1 MGRANKPWFREG
13 KGTWYATVEG
23 RMKSLGVKGKA
34 NEVDAVK
41 VWHRLMA
48 GVMEK
53 ATPKAKPEPTV
64 SEVVKG
70 FLADVEARAKPNTV
84 RLYRLFLNPFAKRF
98 GALKCSELSPPVAE
112 SYARKPG
119 WCDTSRNAF
128 LGALAT
134 AFRWAERAR
143 LINRTPLVGLK
154 RPPKASRGA
163 EAVIGKDEH
172 ARLLEAAG
180 KCFKPFLRLL
190 HLTGARPGEVAAI
203 TAENFDVEGAMVRL
217 KEHKTAHKGKSRT
230 IYLCT
235 EAVAV
240 LLEQKALYGE
250 GVLLRNTLGKPW
262 AGKAVVKAMIAVRLR
277 AGIEK
282 AIAYGY
288 RHTFATDALA
298 NGVPDAQVA
307 ELLGHSGTAMLH
319 KHYSHLTGQAR
330 VLRDALGKVR

>member
-1 MGRANKPWFREG
+1 MPKQSKPWFRES
-13 KGTWYATVEG
+13 KQTWYATVEG
-23 RMKSLGVKGKA
+23 RMKSLGVKGEANKA
-34 NEVDAVK
+34 EAYQS
-41 VWHRLMA
+41 WHRLLA
-48 GVMEK
+48 GVMERVK
-53 ATPKAKPEPTV
+53 PKAEPTV
-64 SEVVKG
+64 NEVVKG

-84 RLYRLFLNPFAKRF
+84 KLYNFFLNPFAKRF
-98 GALKCSELSPPVAE
+98 GALKCSELSPPQAE
-112 SYARKPG
+112 AYSRKPT
-119 WCDTSRNAF
+119 WATDTRTDF

-163 EAVIGKDEH
+163 EAVIDKEAH
-172 ARLLEAAG
+172 ARLLEAAKEG
-180 KCFKPFLRLL
+180 FKLFLMVL

-203 TAENFDVEGAMVRL
+203 TAENFDAEGGMVRL
-217 KEHKTAHKGKSRT
+217 KEHKTAYKGKPRT
-230 IYLCT
+230 IYLCP

-240 LLEQKALYGE
+240 LLGQRAKYGS
-250 GVLLRNTLGKPW
+250 GFLLRNTLGKPW
-262 AGKAVVKAMIAVRLR
+262 SVNAVVKAMITVRKR
-277 AGIEK
+277 AGVK

-307 ELLGHSGTAMLH
+307 ALLGHSGTAMLH

-330 VLRDALGKVR
+330 ALKEALSKVR